1 MQKFF
6 LVLSFFL
13 THTIIFS
20 QSRDLE
26 GKIKAQQG
34 EIIEETLVK
43 VKDTLNN
50 VSSDLKGKIKA
61 QEEAIKENTKDEDIL
76 DTSFYKIFYLD
87 GRVETVD
94 TTLSIYKD
102 YKFNFLRED
111 SFDLISFANTAHT
124 YNKLAYNFKDFSK
137 PDIGARG
144 KHFHYFEKEDIGYY
158 NVPTPLT
165 EIFAKSTFEQGQ
177 ILDVLVS
184 INLNPQYNFTVA
196 HKGYKS
202 LGKYLNNRS
211 RGNQFRF
218 TSNYKSKNQLN
229 HWRFHFVS
237 QNIFNQENGGI
248 DPESIYFF
256 EQATNYFVLDE
267 FGNQIENEDGTFE
280 MIEYDGYLDRSRLGT
295 NLLSR
300 GSLYSKRFFS
310 DFKRIILKNKK
321 ENTNTL
327 VVNYQ
332 FTHEYKK
339 VEFIDDMNSKI
350 FGDVL
355 EFINSDQKISDLNRF
370 IEQENRI
377 ILSSD
382 SKIGRLKLSY
392 FLTNWK
398 NNFKIYDN
406 QEIGN
411 SIFELIED
419 QSNISVDWKKIFKNY
434 SFEFNFNKSSKPSF
448 KSDYISL
455 NIKGKPIKNVNIEIG
470 SSIIEKSPN
479 FNFKFYRSG
488 YESYNW
494 FNDNLYDEKI
504 SNVNFKLSYKE
515 LLVLTA
521 DYNEIDNYTFFRE
534 NTNALIGET
543 DYKRIAVVNQAEN
556 KINYYSIKLF
566 SKVDFGKFSFVNTAR
581 YQKKEQ
587 EVAPGNLSTLNVPE
601 WVTRNTIMYSADVFN
616 KSLSI
621 QTGITFN
628 YFTKYFADYYNPL
641 ISEFVTQNFK
651 DIGEFPRVD
660 FFFNAKIQQTRVFIK
675 VEHLNSSFTGYD
687 YYSDPF
693 SPYRDMSVRL
703 GLVWNFFS

>member
-6 LVLSFFL
+6 LVLSFFFI
-13 THTIIFS
+13 HTAIFS
-20 QSRDLE
+20 QSVDLE
-26 GKIKAQQG
+26 GK
-34 EIIEETLVK
+34 L
-43 VKDTLNN
+43 
-50 VSSDLKGKIKA
+50 KA
-61 QEEAIKENTKDEDIL
+61 QEEAMREKSKGEEKDTLNTEY
-76 DTSFYKIFYLD
+76 YKIFYLD
-87 GRVETVD
+87 GRIENVD
-94 TTLSIYKD
+94 TTLNIYKD

-111 SFDLISFANTAHT
+111 SFDLISFANSAHT

-137 PDIGARG
+137 PGIGARG

-177 ILDVLVS
+177 ILDILVS
-184 INLNPQYNFTVA
+184 INLNPQYNFTIA

-202 LGKYLNNRS
+202 LGKYLNTRS

-218 TSNYKSKNQLN
+218 ISNFKSKNQLN

-237 QNIFNQENGGI
+237 QNIFNQENGGL
-248 DPESIYFF
+248 DPDSIYFF
-256 EQATNYFVLDE
+256 EQATNYFVLDAQ
-267 FGNQIENEDGTFE
+267 GSQIENEDGTFQ
-280 MIEYDGYLDRSRLGT
+280 MIEYDGYLDRSRLGPMIF
-295 NLLSR
+295 SK

-310 DFKRIILKNKK
+310 DFERIILKNRK
-321 ENTNTL
+321 ENINTL
-327 VVNYQ
+327 AVNYQ

-339 VEFIDDMNSKI
+339 VGFIDEMNVNT

-355 EFINSDQKISDLNRF
+355 EFINNDQYVSDLNRF
-370 IEQENRI
+370 IEQENKI
-377 ILSSD
+377 ILTSD
-382 SKIGRLKLSY
+382 SKIGKVKLSY
-392 FLTNWK
+392 SIANWK

-406 QEIGN
+406 QDSDN
-411 SIFELIED
+411 SVFELIED
-419 QSNISVDWKKIFKNY
+419 QSNISFDWKKIFKKY
-434 SFEFNFNKSSKPSF
+434 TLELNFNKSSKDSF
-448 KSDYISL
+448 KSDFISL
-455 NIKGKPIKNVNIEIG
+455 NIKGNPLKNLNFEID
-470 SSIIEKSPN
+470 SSIIERSPN
-479 FNFKFYRSG
+479 FNFKFYRSA
-488 YESYNW
+488 YENYNW
-494 FNDNLYDEKI
+494 FNDNLYNEKI
-504 SNVNFKLSYKE
+504 SNINFKISYKE

-534 NTNALIGET
+534 NTNALTGET
-543 DYKRIAVVNQAEN
+543 DTKRIAVVNQADN
-556 KINYYSIKLF
+556 KINYYSLKLF

-587 EVAPGNLSTLNVPE
+587 EVASGNLSTLNVPE

-616 KSLSI
+616 KSLFI

-641 ISEFVTQNFK
+641 ISEFVTQNYK
-651 DIGEFPRVD
+651 EIGEFPRFD

>member
-13 THTIIFS
+13 IQTSIFS
-20 QSRDLE
+20 QSDDLE
-26 GKIKAQQG
+26 GK
-34 EIIEETLVK
+34 L
-43 VKDTLNN
+43 
-50 VSSDLKGKIKA
+50 KA
-61 QEEAIKENTKDEDIL
+61 QEEAIREKSKGEEKDTLNTDY
-76 DTSFYKIFYLD
+76 YKIFYLD
-87 GRVETVD
+87 GRIDNVD
-94 TTLSIYKD
+94 TTLNIYKD

-111 SFDLISFANTAHT
+111 SFDLISFANSAHT

-165 EIFAKSTFEQGQ
+165 EIFAKSTYEQGQ
-177 ILDVLVS
+177 ILDMLVS
-184 INLNPQYNFTVA
+184 INLNPQYNFTIA

-202 LGKYLNNRS
+202 LGKYLSTRS

-218 TSNYKSKNQLN
+218 SSNFKSKNDRSNWKL
-229 HWRFHFVS
+229 HFVS
-237 QNIFNQENGGI
+237 QNIFNQENGGL
-248 DPESIYFF
+248 DPDSIYYF
-256 EQATNYFVLDE
+256 EQATEYFVVDN
-267 FGNQIENEDGTFE
+267 FGNQIIEEDGSYR
-280 MIEYDGYLDRSRLGT
+280 MIEYDGYLDRSRLGPQ
-295 NLLSR
+295 LFSR

-310 DFKRIILKNKK
+310 DFERIILKNKK
-321 ENTNTL
+321 EKTNTL
-327 VVNYQ
+327 AINYQ

-339 VEFIDDMNSKI
+339 VEFIDEMNNNT

-355 EFINSDQKISDLNRF
+355 DFINDDQTVSDLNRF
-370 IEQENRI
+370 IEQENRL
-377 ILSSD
+377 ILSSE
-382 SKIGRLKLSY
+382 SKIGRVKLS
-392 FLTNWK
+392 FSLTNWK

-406 QEIGN
+406 QVADN
-411 SIFELIED
+411 TPFELNEN
-419 QSNISVDWKKIFKNY
+419 QSNLSFDWIKIFKKY
-434 SFEFNFNKSSKPSF
+434 TFELNFNKSSKDSF
-448 KSDYISL
+448 KSDFISL
-455 NIKGKPIKNVNIEIG
+455 NIKGNPIKNVNFQIS

-479 FNFKFYRSG
+479 FNFKFYRSA

-504 SNVNFKLSYKE
+504 SNINLKLSYKE
-515 LLVLTA
+515 LLVVTA

-534 NTNALIGET
+534 NTNALTGET
-543 DYKRIAVVNQAEN
+543 DTKRLAVVNQADN
-556 KINYYSIKLF
+556 KINYYSLKLF
-566 SKVDFGKFSFVNTAR
+566 SKVDFGKFSFINTAR

-587 EVAPGNLSTLNVPE
+587 EVTFGNLSTLNVPE

-616 KSLSI
+616 KSLFI

-641 ISEFVTQNFK
+641 ISEFVTQNYK
-651 DIGEFPRVD
+651 EIGEFPRFD